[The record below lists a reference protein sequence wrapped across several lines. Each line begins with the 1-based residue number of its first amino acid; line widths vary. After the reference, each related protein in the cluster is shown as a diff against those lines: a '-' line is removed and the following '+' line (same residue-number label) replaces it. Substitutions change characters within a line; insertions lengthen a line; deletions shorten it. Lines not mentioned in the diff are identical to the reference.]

1 MEGIRKLSLS
11 RGDIL
16 LVDRMETLKLI
27 SEMPIHL
34 DFKVPLV
41 FAPGGVKQLKRE
53 DLLNL
58 LEQLDQQ
65 EMPVLMPLEESTIP
79 I

>member
-1 MEGIRKLSLS
+1 
-11 RGDIL
+11 
-16 LVDRMETLKLI
+16 
-27 SEMPIHL
+27 MPIHL

-41 FAPGGVKQLKRE
+41 FAPKGVKQLKRE

-65 EMPVLMPLEESTIP
+65 EAPVLMPLETSEVP
-79 I
+79 L